1 MSTLKEILDFEKTID
16 FFQQGANG
24 IITVI
29 CTTKNSE
36 EFSVWKGDKQESILG
51 GLKDYTVH
59 IGVWVCICEKESFGY
74 LMSTVHK
81 IVISL
86 YKEYE
91 IGTYFTQ
98 PKELLDGCK
107 TVVESLL
114 LFLVYLFRR
123 NVGKDVVKKALGNNQ
138 LPNAIVGKDSTLI
151 DVCQVHKQEVCLEAL
166 HAILLSLLLDKVS
179 IVCIYGGGALF
190 FLALVS

>member
-1 MSTLKEILDFEKTID
+1 
-16 FFQQGANG
+16 
-24 IITVI
+24 
-29 CTTKNSE
+29 
-36 EFSVWKGDKQESILG
+36 
-51 GLKDYTVH
+51 
-59 IGVWVCICEKESFGY
+59 
-74 LMSTVHK
+74 MSTVHK

-123 NVGKDVVKKALGNNQ
+123 NVGKDVVKKALGNN
-138 LPNAIVGKDSTLI
+138 
-151 DVCQVHKQEVCLEAL
+151 
-166 HAILLSLLLDKVS
+166 
-179 IVCIYGGGALF
+179 
-190 FLALVS
+190 